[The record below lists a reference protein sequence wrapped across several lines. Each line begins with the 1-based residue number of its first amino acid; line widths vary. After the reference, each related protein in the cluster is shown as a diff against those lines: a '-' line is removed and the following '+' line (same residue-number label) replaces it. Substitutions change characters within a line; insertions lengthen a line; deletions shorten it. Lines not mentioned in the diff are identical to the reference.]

1 MLGKTNPRQFQIKR
15 TPLLMMVNYGK
26 EGMFP
31 TREPRRRLGGKR
43 YPPKGRGLPLL
54 DRLTRIRPPKAN
66 A

>member
-1 MLGKTNPRQFQIKR
+1 
-15 TPLLMMVNYGK
+15 
-26 EGMFP
+26 MFP